1 MSTSDANSVNSE
13 CHQLQAALSPATAA
27 LRDFIAAHPEAEAQ
41 LSPVQEQVLLLSDS
55 IVALRRNVASCE
67 GEDQLLSEIRYVP
80 AFCNEVVGQIVG
92 SVSDTVPEKSRW
104 SLSRRGD
111 DAWRSAASRAAALG
125 SHLATGRRTM
135 SLAVDALDLVQ
146 HLQRAEEAGE
156 SPPYAT
162 SAILQEVNSIKEI
175 LNRQPASDQ
184 NLSPQKLAGFLNF
197 VRTFIDNQS
206 STVPASDMARLSV
219 TADNAGSST
228 YSMSAAPSLDGDVN
242 PYPTLLAPAPA
253 HATFRHVGKITMNL
267 EKEPVD
273 IRFTSATDPTS
284 FAVSN
289 FFKDIS
295 LFDAASGER
304 RRTIKVKGVN
314 MVFSPLMDL
323 VAVTTE
329 HHDEYVNRFPKTIIT
344 SHDMVHFERPALYVV
359 EWVNDNSPNARKFIL
374 QWHGIRAFAFSPD
387 GQLLAIKGVRNRVEI
402 VTAAKGQGYSV
413 VRSHTDEVTHA
424 EWTADCTRLVTA
436 SKDGTLRI
444 TNVET
449 GRNIAKIE
457 MEDWRNPLRL
467 AVSPAGVIASI
478 WGRTVTIW
486 DPESG
491 AMNSYNLET
500 AKGSEGVPLAISP
513 DLRWVVYRS
522 DDGAD
527 ATDLATGKVVYSA
540 RLESG
545 FAVSAAFSGNG
556 QFMVV
561 GRCLHGHHARN
572 DSGILNVWEIQ
583 T

>member
-1 MSTSDANSVNSE
+1 MSTSDASSVNSE
-13 CHQLQAALSPATAA
+13 CHQLQAGLSPATAA
-27 LRDFIAAHPEAEAQ
+27 LRDFTAAHPEAEAQ
-41 LSPVQEQVLLLSDS
+41 LSPVQEQVLSLSDS

-67 GEDQLLSEIRYVP
+67 GEDQLLSEIRCVP
-80 AFCNEVVGQIVG
+80 AFCNEVVSQIVA
-92 SVSDTVPEKSRW
+92 SVTDTGPEKSRW

-111 DAWRSAASRAAALG
+111 DAWRSAASRASALN
-125 SHLATGRRTM
+125 SHLTTGRRTM
-135 SLAVDALDLVQ
+135 GMAVDALDLVR

-162 SAILQEVNSIKEI
+162 SAILQEINSIKEI

-184 NLSPQKLAGFLNF
+184 SISPQKLAGFLNF
-197 VRTFIDNQS
+197 LRTFIDNQS
-206 STVPASDMARLSV
+206 TTVPASDMARLSV

-228 YSMSAAPSLDGDVN
+228 YSMSAAPSVDGDVN

-329 HHDEYVNRFPKTIIT
+329 HHDEYVNRFPKPILT

-359 EWVNDNSPNARKFIL
+359 EWVNDNSPSARKFIL
-374 QWHGIRAFAFSPD
+374 QWHGIRAFSFSPD

-413 VRSHTDEVTHA
+413 IRSHTDEVTHA

-513 DLRWVVYRS
+513 DLRWVAYRS

-556 QFMVV
+556 QYMVV